1 LVAVVLVLV
10 RDRDRD
16 IAVEGIAVDTAWEVP
31 GPDLGPE
38 RGSDFAQQTPDG
50 VVASQVRDA

>member
-1 LVAVVLVLV
+1 VAVVLVLV

-16 IAVEGIAVDTAWEVP
+16 IAVEGIAVDIAWEVP